1 MAKQTIVLKNY
12 QNVYEEYAAS
22 ATITPGE
29 LIEMT
34 EGYNTVRAHST
45 EGGNVLPM
53 FAVEDALQGN
63 GIDDDYSSG
72 DRVRC
77 WTPLRGDVVNAILE
91 DGEAVSIGDFLES
104 NGSGYLQKLVDVEIS
119 SQAVDIVYPAS
130 IVGISLENLDLSG
143 SSGTGS
149 THESSVGTLGYNK
162 RLQVKII

>member
-1 MAKQTIVLKNY
+1 MPILY
-12 QNVYEEYAAS
+12 
-22 ATITPGE
+22 IIP
-29 LIEMT
+29 LI
-34 EGYNTVRAHST
+34 YLSIPAHST
-45 EGGNVLPM
+45 EHGNVLPM
-53 FAVEDALQGN
+53 FAVEDALQGR

-72 DRVRC
+72 DKVRC

-104 NGSGYLQKLVDVEIS
+104 NGSGYLQKLVDTEGSTAASYDLIY
-119 SQAVDIVYPAS
+119 SQP
-130 IVGISLENLDLSG
+130 IVGIALENLDLSG